1 MLPRNYLL
9 DYYVLYLPGGGAPS
23 NSLHP
28 YFTLTLINILLLLII
43 ILLIIIAIAIACRF
57 DAVLIVELCL
67 CSLFF
72 PASLFRLLHCGH
84 IAAPLLRLHLYDS
97 NVREGKEYTWS
108 TCGVHVLQQHNRVH
122 LNTLIRVHSP
132 SAEYIQLIAG

>member
-84 IAAPLLRLHLYDS
+84 IAAPLLRLHLYDAKVS
-97 NVREGKEYTWS
+97 NGVVSSVGHNEAARRGALLGK
-108 TCGVHVLQQHNRVH
+108 G
-122 LNTLIRVHSP
+122 IRARSIKCP
-132 SAEYIQLIAG
+132 